1 MIACSPRS
9 FVRRVPPLI
18 ARVVLLS
25 VVLAGV
31 VPAPAHAQLSTN
43 SHWGVNVSFTPTWK
57 SLDQFKELFVE
68 EEGTIEGT
76 EFTIGIARGSMR
88 GGDWSVSYVHKPLKD
103 TTFVESEQSCE
114 SQFCYTSTN
123 TLAFQKVVLKGVEYV
138 WSKPFVTFANRVQI
152 GINVGG
158 GAAWVHGTIVETHD
172 FVSAPPFPSSSHD
185 EFSGPAKDTLY
196 PIYPLGK
203 VEAMGSFVIAPGLKV
218 KVSGGFN
225 FPAASFRIGA
235 VYLIGSN

>member
-1 MIACSPRS
+1 M
-9 FVRRVPPLI
+9 
-18 ARVVLLS
+18 LLS

-31 VPAPAHAQLSTN
+31 MPAPAHAQLSTS

-57 SLDQFKELFVE
+57 ALDNLKEVFVE

-88 GGDWSVSYVHKPLKD
+88 GGDWSVSYVQKPFKD
-103 TTFVESEQSCE
+103 TTFVESEQFCDFGPSCL
-114 SQFCYTSTN
+114 TSTR
-123 TLAFQKVVLKGVEYV
+123 TLAFQNVMLKGVEYV
-138 WSKPFVTFANRVQI
+138 WSMPFVTFANRVQV
-152 GINVGG
+152 GINVGA
-158 GAAWVHGTIVETHD
+158 GAGWVHGTINETHD
-172 FVSAPPFPSSSHD
+172 LVQPPFPPSHD
-185 EFSGPAKDTLY
+185 EFSSPAKDTLW

-235 VYLIGSN
+235 VYLIGAN